1 MPLRPLP
8 VVVTVLAQGEGGLR
22 CRCLSLQ
29 AGSRLRTRQQGQT
42 PASVYPVRSRRL
54 SAAPIL
60 LITLALLGAGPVEA
74 RCRRAVLEAARAAES
89 PLSLRESLETERDIP
104 ERELGADPEGPPPR
118 AARRPGRVSA
128 SPAPERPAQAT
139 VVAAREVPEEDEGAG
154 ARPSAATPA
163 VAPVPASRAAVEPA
177 GGPGHSPES
186 PARALPPPPP
196 PPTYTMAP
204 GETLRTVLTRWA
216 DASGWQVVWEASHD
230 YSLSAP
236 ARFVGDFREATTR
249 LMESLQSN
257 GAPFGAELYN
267 ANRVVRVTRV
277 R

>member
-1 MPLRPLP
+1 MPSPVLRIRD
-8 VVVTVLAQGEGGLR
+8 TA
-22 CRCLSLQ
+22 
-29 AGSRLRTRQQGQT
+29 
-42 PASVYPVRSRRL
+42 
-54 SAAPIL
+54 L
-60 LITLALLGAGPVEA
+60 LIVLVGIVQVPAEA

-89 PLSLRESLETERDIP
+89 PLSLRESLETERGVP
-104 ERELGADPEGPPPR
+104 ERPEQELGAEPEGPPPR

-128 SPAPERPAQAT
+128 SPAPDRPARPT

-154 ARPSAATPA
+154 ARPSAATP
-163 VAPVPASRAAVEPA
+163 
-177 GGPGHSPES
+177 
-186 PARALPPPPP
+186 PP

-204 GETLRTVLTRWA
+204 GETLRSVLTRWA
-216 DASGWQVVWEASHD
+216 DASGWQVVWEASND

-236 ARFVGDFREATTR
+236 ASFPSDFREATTR